1 MNSATNQPDPIAA
14 ALAALPAGPLTEA
27 GVAEH
32 LAPLFSRVLA
42 RNEVYLANHSLG
54 RPLDRMADDVRHA
67 LDLWYADMDSA
78 WGPWL
83 DATDRY
89 RALVAQLIGCVR
101 TDAVVPKTAAGQ
113 GLRAVLNAL
122 PTDAPKVLTSAA
134 EFDSIDHILSMYH
147 ARGRAHV
154 TRVPPRDDGLMH
166 VDEVIAAISPELDLI
181 VVSQVIFATGQVVE
195 GLDKLIAAAHRAG
208 VLVLIDTYHSA
219 GVMPVRFDELGP
231 DFAIGGNYKYTR
243 GGPGACWLAIH
254 PRHLTD
260 DPAPPLRTLDTGWF
274 AKREPFAYD
283 RPDTPDLAA
292 GGNAWLESTPPIL
305 TAYQALAGL
314 EFTLGVG
321 VDRLAAYNREQQ
333 ATLESF
339 LSDHGVPL
347 HSISPRG
354 AYLLV
359 PHDDAPAASATLKER
374 GVNTDARRDAT
385 GQGFV
390 RLCPDVL
397 TTTAELEKA
406 ARVVAELTPA
416 HRS

>member
-1 MNSATNQPDPIAA
+1 MTDAPSQHNSIARA
-14 ALAALPAGPLTEA
+14 ISALPAGPLTEA
-27 GVAEH
+27 IVAEH
-32 LAPLFSRVLA
+32 LAPLFSRVLT
-42 RNEVYLANHSLG
+42 RDEVYLANHSLG
-54 RPLDRMADDVRHA
+54 RPLDRMADDVRGA
-67 LDLWYADMDSA
+67 LDLWYTDMDNA

-83 DATDRY
+83 AAIERY
-89 RALVAQLIGCVR
+89 RGLVAQLIGCSR
-101 TDAVVPKTAAGQ
+101 ADAVVPKTAAGQ

-122 PTDAPKVLTSAA
+122 PTGAPRVLTSDA

-147 ARGRAHV
+147 AKGRAHV
-154 TRVPPRDDGLMH
+154 TRVPPRVDGLMH
-166 VDEVIAAISPELDLI
+166 ADDLIAALSPEHDLL

-195 GLDKLIAAAHRAG
+195 GLEELIAAARRTG

-243 GGPGACWLAIH
+243 GGPGACWLAVH

-274 AKREPFAYD
+274 AKREPFAYN
-283 RPDTPDLAA
+283 RPDTPDLAP

-314 EFTLGVG
+314 EFTVGVG
-321 VDRLAAYNREQQ
+321 VERLFAYNRGQQ
-333 ATLESF
+333 ATLES
-339 LSDHGVPL
+339 LLTGHGVTVR
-347 HSISPRG
+347 SIEPRG

-359 PHDDAPAASATLKER
+359 PHDDAPAVSEMLKQH

-385 GQGFV
+385 GQGFI

-397 TTTAELEKA
+397 TTTAELERA
-406 ARVVAELTPA
+406 ARVIAELTPA
-416 HRS
+416 RSE